1 MSKQTEKLTFY
12 CQLCD
17 KSIETNICP
26 QHGVDFVTIKKIS
39 HVQNNNR
46 KSSKKERRL
55 NGMLQLEGKT
65 AAGGPSS
72 HEKHL
77 ATPEQI
83 KKQAYLPVI
92 PTDSEEQETLKPV
105 PTSKM
110 PQDTSGIPYKNP
122 LKERIEKDLNDQLK
136 DQPVTDSDVDEYY
149 EYAPAD
155 EPEPQSKTRNTK
167 SILFG
172 SLFIIV
178 LLSLSVAYFAMNQSA
193 PSSTSLYS
201 QAESY
206 YENQNY
212 PEALQLYTQ
221 FADQFPNDPL
231 MPVVSERIDMLTQ
244 QTAAVEVAGTDDQT
258 RIKDLML
265 KANVALQKQQYAKP
279 KNDNVIAYASA
290 ILKIDPGY
298 QPALDM
304 YENVINHFTK
314 LADEALSKGRYN
326 DAIIYYQTVLEIKP
340 NDAEVI
346 GKIHS
351 ILTQK
356 DELAKQ

>member
-46 KSSKKERRL
+46 KSTKKERRL

-65 AAGGPSS
+65 TAGGSSS

-105 PTSKM
+105 PTSNM
-110 PQDTSGIPYKNP
+110 PQDTSDVQHENP
-122 LKERIEKDLNDQLK
+122 LKERIEKDLNEQLK
-136 DQPVTDSDVDEYY
+136 DQPVTESDVDEYY

-155 EPEPQSKTRNTK
+155 EPELQSKTRNTK
-167 SILFG
+167 SILLG

-178 LLSLSVAYFAMNQSA
+178 LLSLSVAYFAMKQSA

-201 QAESY
+201 EAESY

-221 FADQFPNDPL
+221 FANQFPNDPL

-258 RIKDLML
+258 RIKD
-265 KANVALQKQQYAKP
+265 
-279 KNDNVIAYASA
+279 DNVIAYASA